1 MRRAEDSPIGRFVT
15 PSCERSVARLA
26 DGSLSK
32 GNVRTI
38 IQQIDGLLPTK
49 SYNRGIRYREKSL
62 TYMGNVYGCL

>member
-1 MRRAEDSPIGRFVT
+1 
-15 PSCERSVARLA
+15 VARLA